1 MKTREEIKA
10 LISSMTPEEKVLQL
24 TSAVLS
30 SNEENSGPA
39 KEGPDLGVGA
49 ISIMGVPQRTPEEI
63 AACIQNIQEEVLARS
78 EHKIPVLFHC
88 ETLSGP
94 HIIGGCLF
102 PTSIGMGASFD
113 PELVRDMAGR
123 CRIQLLAAGVRQGLA
138 PVVDVLRDLRW
149 GRCGETYGG
158 DPTLCG
164 AMGTAFVKGLQ
175 GEDLREGVAATLKHF
190 LGYSC
195 SSGGLNMS
203 RIATD
208 YRDLRENFAKPF
220 EMAIRDGRARSVMNS
235 YNEYEGLPVCAS
247 RGLLTGLLRED
258 LGFDGVVV
266 SDYGSIGRL
275 VETYGLAETMTE
287 AGERCLA
294 AGLDVELPARSGYSR
309 QMAKDVEQ
317 GTFPEAYLDTALER
331 VLELKNALGLFD
343 NPYPR
348 PELLQSAFDNK
359 EHDEKSLEAARK
371 TITMTKNDGILPI
384 RDREKKIAVI
394 GPMADA
400 VRALYSAYT
409 LQANAE
415 MLIKGESGMAG
426 VEITP
431 EMTAGQKA
439 VNMDL
444 HIADDIIKRLSPQV
458 KTIYEALVEE
468 FSDITYVAGCD
479 YVGDE
484 KNDFEAAKK
493 AAARADLVIMTV
505 GGRNGFGAT
514 YCTSGEGVDST
525 FLGLPGNQERLVREV
540 FAANPHMVLVHTDS
554 RPVISEWIYEHVP
567 AILEAWLPGTFG
579 GIAIAQT
586 ITGANNPGGRL
597 PLDVPRNSAHGP
609 VGHYA
614 YRGTEPESFRK
625 NAVNPQ
631 GYRDIDMGPR
641 LPFGYGLSYTAFAY
655 SNFVLE
661 QEEDLVTIRVTVE
674 NTGACTGDEVVQL
687 YGIDPVASIV
697 RPADVLLG
705 FLRITLKPGQR
716 RTVEFRFRL
725 SIMAFYD
732 ILGHWILEAG
742 EFCFYIG
749 RNSKEPL
756 YRKSVLLEKT
766 CEIDCRK
773 RDFIAAA
780 ASYEAEAVR
789 KEGEG
794 I

>member
-1 MKTREEIKA
+1 MKTKEEIKA
-10 LISSMTPEEKVLQL
+10 LIGSMTPEEKILQL
-24 TSAVLS
+24 TSAAAGTDAACPDP
-30 SNEENSGPA
+30 EQ
-39 KEGPDLGVGA
+39 EGLNPGIGEIAL
-49 ISIMGVPQRTPEEI
+49 MGLPPRTPEQI
-63 AACIQNIQEEVLARS
+63 AAYVRKVQDYVLARS
-78 EHKIPVLFHC
+78 RHKIPVLFHC

-94 HIIGGCLF
+94 HIMGGCLF
-102 PTSIGMGASFD
+102 PAPIGLGASFAPD
-113 PELVRDMAGR
+113 LAWDLANR
-123 CRIQLLAAGVRQGLA
+123 CRVQLLAVGIRRGLA

-164 AMGTAFVKGLQ
+164 AMGTAFVRGLQ
-175 GEDLREGVAATLKHF
+175 GEELQEGAAATLKHF

-195 SSGGLNMS
+195 SSGGLNMT

-208 YRDLRENFAKPF
+208 HRDLRENFAKPF
-220 EMAIRDGRARSVMNS
+220 EMAIRDGRARGVMNS

-247 RGLLTGLLRED
+247 RELLTGLLRED

-275 VETYGLAETMTE
+275 VETYGSAETMTE

-309 QMAKDVEQ
+309 QMAKDVEN
-317 GTFPEAYLDTALER
+317 GSFSEDYIDRALER
-331 VLELKNALGLFD
+331 VLELKNELGLFD
-343 NPYPR
+343 DPYPR
-348 PELLQSAFDNK
+348 RELGRLAFGDT
-359 EHDEKSLEAARK
+359 EHNEKSLEAARK
-371 TITMTKNDGILPI
+371 TITLTKNEGILPVT
-384 RDREKKIAVI
+384 DRKKKIAVI
-394 GPMADA
+394 GPMANA

-409 LQANAE
+409 LQANVE

-426 VEITP
+426 VEISADP
-431 EMTAGQKA
+431 AEGQETAD
-439 VNMDL
+439 MDL
-444 HIADDIIKRLSPQV
+444 HIADEIIRKLSPEA
-458 KTIYEALVEE
+458 KTIYEALAEE
-468 FSDITYVAGCD
+468 FTDILYVEGCA

-484 KNDFEAAKK
+484 KNDFEAARK
-493 AAARADLVIMTV
+493 AAAQAELVILAV
-505 GGRNGFGAT
+505 GGRNGFGAA

-525 FLGLPGNQERLVREV
+525 FLGLPGNQERLVREL
-540 FAANPHMVLVHTDS
+540 FEANPNMVLVHTDC

-579 GIAIAQT
+579 GTAIAQT
-586 ITGANNPGGRL
+586 ITGVNNPGGRL

-609 VGHYA
+609 VSHYA

-631 GYRDIDMGPR
+631 GYRDADLAPR

-655 SNFVLE
+655 SDFILE
-661 QEEDLVTIRVTVE
+661 REGDRITIRVTVE

-687 YGIDPVASIV
+687 YGIDPAASVV
-697 RPADVLLG
+697 RPAGILLG
-705 FLRITLKPGQR
+705 FLRISLRPGQR

-732 ILGHWILEAG
+732 IPGHWIVEAG

-749 RNSKEPL
+749 KTSKEPL
-756 YRKSVLLEKT
+756 FRQSVFLEET
-766 CEIDCRK
+766 CKIDHRK
-773 RDFIAAA
+773 RDLMADAMA
-780 ASYEAEAVR
+780 YEA
-789 KEGEG
+789 GETWKRG
-794 I
+794 EEI